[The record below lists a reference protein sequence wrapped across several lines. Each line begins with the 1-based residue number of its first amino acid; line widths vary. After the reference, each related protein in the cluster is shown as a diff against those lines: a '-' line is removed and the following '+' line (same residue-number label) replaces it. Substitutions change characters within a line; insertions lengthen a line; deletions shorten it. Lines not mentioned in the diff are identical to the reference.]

1 MPWGERDEM
10 ESRWAGGRTEA
21 FSDGVFAI
29 AVTLLVLDLHVPES
43 AMNDLL
49 HGIVHQWPNYLAY
62 ATSFITIGGI
72 WLAHHAGWPTPSSAT

>member
-1 MPWGERDEM
+1 M

-43 AMNDLL
+43 FA
-49 HGIVHQWPNYLAY
+49 PNAAAGFYLVIALVTV
-62 ATSFITIGGI
+62 ARGARRRTRRLIRTVSR
-72 WLAHHAGWPTPSSAT
+72 TPRRCRPAAA